1 MKPNIKNERRSTL
14 PRLWLLINKHDSSPL
29 PQITQEMWS
38 SLQLLLPLTQKLN
51 SSGRSEVV
59 NQKEDLQAMLHQ
71 LKGVAQTLALAS
83 GPQVSQRMSKWSTT
97 GNKTKGCLCSAFF
110 FFFFFS
116 WEKTAFLKC
125 FYDPERATPLSGI
138 TFPPCYLRSFM
149 NEFGLSTSLLAVGS
163 TCWGLRVLVYASWL
177 FELTDHFNFSF
188 LFS

>member
-1 MKPNIKNERRSTL
+1 MKPNTKNERRSTL

-83 GPQVSQRMSKWSTT
+83 GPQVSQRMSK
-97 GNKTKGCLCSAFF
+97 
-110 FFFFFS
+110 
-116 WEKTAFLKC
+116 
-125 FYDPERATPLSGI
+125 
-138 TFPPCYLRSFM
+138 
-149 NEFGLSTSLLAVGS
+149 
-163 TCWGLRVLVYASWL
+163 
-177 FELTDHFNFSF
+177 
-188 LFS
+188 